1 MALLDELSGYEFEDL
16 MVDVFRHLGYENVR
30 QSARTADEGRD
41 VLMEEV
47 VDDRRRAVVV
57 ECKHTDAVGRPVVQ
71 KLHSAVA
78 TYDYDGPRRGM
89 VATTGRFTGP
99 AREYASDLGDG
110 DGSVELLD
118 GADLR
123 EIGEEIGMDLYNGRI
138 EILRA
143 EALWPT
149 HPTAGDHAPLF
160 EVADEVENLAPASVP
175 DPETV
180 LELEPTV
187 TVSARTSATFETSV
201 GVVHS
206 VDETTD
212 LVIRADR
219 GSPRVVAAELQSL
232 VSDRTAPRID
242 LEEYERTL
250 ENGFDDLERSRFGRT
265 ETAYKEWSVDKFR
278 AIHTTTV
285 GYTGDNNVDYEKTC
299 TPNQSDVSILSIDP
313 VYLPRVRSRL
323 SLGEYDYRYEYYAA
337 GPSWTE
343 TTNDLHRCVHCETG
357 GARGH
362 GNVTYCSNC
371 GSINC
376 DDHVRTE
383 RLEDEPVCTGC
394 AVTERFALSRK
405 YFYDEQNLEAFR
417 EEYAE
422 MALHEKAMENVP
434 LVVGTALAAV
444 FLLVVLAAAVGL

>member
-47 VDDRRRAVVV
+47 VDGRRRAVVV
-57 ECKHTDAVGRPVVQ
+57 ECKHTDTVSRPVVQ

-78 TYDYDGPRRGM
+78 TYEYDGPRRGM

-99 AREYASDLGDG
+99 AREYAHDLGDG

-138 EILRA
+138 EILCE

-149 HPTAGDHAPLF
+149 HPTAGDHAPLL
-160 EVADEVENLAPASVP
+160 EVVDAVENLESASVP
-175 DPETV
+175 DPETT

-187 TVSARTSATFETSV
+187 RVSGRTSATFETSV

-206 VDETTD
+206 LDETTD

-219 GSPRVVAAELQSL
+219 EPPRVVRSELRSL
-232 VSDRTAPRID
+232 VAGRTAPRID
-242 LEEYERTL
+242 LDEYERNL
-250 ENGFDDLERSRFGRT
+250 ENGFDDLEQSRFGRT
-265 ETAYKEWSVDKFR
+265 ETGYREWAVDKFR

-285 GYTGDNNVDYEKTC
+285 HYTGDNNVDYEKTC
-299 TPNQSDVSILSIDP
+299 TPTQSDVSIQSINP
-313 VYLPRVRSRL
+313 VYLPHVRSRL
-323 SLGEYDYRYEYYAA
+323 TLGEYDYRYEYYAA
-337 GPSWTE
+337 GLSWTE
-343 TTNDLHRCVHCETG
+343 TTNDLHRCVHCDTG
-357 GARGH
+357 GARGD
-362 GNVTYCSNC
+362 GPVTYCSNC

-376 DDHVRTE
+376 ADHVRTE
-383 RLEDEPVCTGC
+383 RLENEPVCTGC
-394 AVTERFALSRK
+394 AVTERFALKRK
-405 YFYDEQNLEAFR
+405 YFYDEENLEAFR
-417 EEYAE
+417 EEYDA
-422 MALHEKAMENVP
+422 MAFHEKAMENVP
-434 LVVGTALAAV
+434 LAVGILLAVV
-444 FLLVVLAAAVGL
+444 FLLFVLVVAVGL